1 MIRSPSR
8 GRPAPEAGEVAAQKA
23 YAEKH
28 HTLLSGRGGAGN
40 QRSPSRD
47 PLDRAR
53 AREAE
58 KHEKELRAAAIQHD
72 EHNPHGTGRGGAGNV
87 TREHSADARGRENG
101 GVGAVSHDEAFFAQ
115 RPSSPEA
122 AYRFYHSNPNR
133 RFAVSPDHALVTLAT
148 RLDTPML
155 LQSLVWRLSTR
166 QPAPTLKARNTI
178 ISKASLASLPRTCLV
193 TTRND
198 VLSRRRAFSLI

>member
-1 MIRSPSR
+1 MSEHGHHERGRDAAKVPTGRGGAGNMIRSPSR

-101 GVGAVSHDEAFFAQ
+101 GVGA
-115 RPSSPEA
+115 
-122 AYRFYHSNPNR
+122 
-133 RFAVSPDHALVTLAT
+133 AL
-148 RLDTPML
+148 R
-155 LQSLVWRLSTR
+155 SLSRSR
-166 QPAPTLKARNTI
+166 SRDARNSPRHTD
-178 ISKASLASLPRTCLV
+178 ATAEPSLASVDETASSHTESTQHDHKQGVFGKLASHLPGHHQK
-193 TTRND
+193 
-198 VLSRRRAFSLI
+198 